1 MTDPSTQP
9 LTESSAY
16 EVLADVCRRAGIEA
30 AGAELIRLGSNAV
43 FRLPK
48 RVIVRIARDGETLDS
63 AQRQVDVARWL
74 EREGYPATR
83 ALELPQPMTA
93 AGHVTTFW
101 VSAAEDET
109 YAPVD
114 QVGDLIRRLHRL
126 ETPTVPALP
135 DKKPFEELAG
145 RMSALPYLDPA
156 DAEFIRTKVDELA
169 DAYES
174 LDFALPIGPVHG
186 DANVGNVILDR
197 DRNPLLIDLDNFA
210 IGPREWDLVQT
221 ALFYERFGWH
231 TDDEYRAFVDAY
243 GFDVMEWD
251 GYSTLADYREITMTL
266 WLAGKAASEPR
277 AADEVHK
284 RVETLRSGGDR
295 REWKPF

>member
-243 GFDVMEWD
+243 GSDVMEWD

>member
-1 MTDPSTQP
+1 MTKSATQP
-9 LTESSAY
+9 LTESSAHAALIIAC
-16 EVLADVCRRAGIEA
+16 EQAGLDPS
-30 AGAELIRLGSNAV
+30 GAELIRIGSNAV
-43 FRLPK
+43 FRLRE
-48 RVIVRIARDGETLDS
+48 RVIVRIARDGETAES

-74 EREGYPATR
+74 ERDGYPATR
-83 ALELPQPMTA
+83 ALDLPQPVTA

-109 YAPVD
+109 YAPAS
-114 QVGDLIRRLHRL
+114 QVGDLIRRLHGL
-126 ETPTVPALP
+126 ETPVAPVLP

-145 RMSALPYLDPA
+145 RMSVLPYLDPG
-156 DAEFIRTKVDELA
+156 DAEFIRAKVDELA
-169 DAYES
+169 EAYES

-231 TDDEYRAFVDAY
+231 TEDEYRAFVDAY
-243 GFDVMEWD
+243 GFDIMAWN
-251 GYSTLADYREITMTL
+251 GYSVLADYREIAMTL
-266 WLAGKAASEPR
+266 WLAGKAATEPR
-277 AADEVHK
+277 VADEVHK